1 MGLLQF
7 GHREH
12 PQYGLPVVVTTFSGT
27 LHTQPF
33 RLPLAFAPLGNK
45 RHHHQH
51 AFSMTTS
58 KSATR
63 LPVGS
68 LG

>member
-27 LHTQPF
+27 LHTQ
-33 RLPLAFAPLGNK
+33 
-45 RHHHQH
+45 H